1 MVKCLRIKTASDM
14 AVALIPKREPLMV
27 RAHAIRLDIIRQ
39 VVGRLGLRRYSR
51 CRSSDDAITFR

>member
-1 MVKCLRIKTASDM
+1 MTASDM

-51 CRSSDDAITFR
+51 CRSSDAAITFR